1 MLKYTNSFLIGN
13 DGRVY
18 EGAGWHVEGAHT
30 YRWNKKSIGIAFI
43 GDFSS
48 ELPVPSAIEAAKN
61 LIQCGVEKGEIDE
74 RYKLYGGRQ
83 IIPSASPGIKLYGEI
98 QDWRHWSS
106 TL

>member
-1 MLKYTNSFLIGN
+1 MYSFLIGN

-30 YRWNKKSIGIAFI
+30 YHWNKKSIGIAFI

-48 ELPVPSAIEAAKN
+48 ELPLPSAIEAAKN
-61 LIQCGVEKGEIDE
+61 LIKCGVTTGEIDQN
-74 RYKLYGGRQ
+74 YNLYGARQ
-83 IIPSASPGIKLYGEI
+83 LVQSESPGIELYGEI
-98 QDWRHWSS
+98 QDWDHWSS